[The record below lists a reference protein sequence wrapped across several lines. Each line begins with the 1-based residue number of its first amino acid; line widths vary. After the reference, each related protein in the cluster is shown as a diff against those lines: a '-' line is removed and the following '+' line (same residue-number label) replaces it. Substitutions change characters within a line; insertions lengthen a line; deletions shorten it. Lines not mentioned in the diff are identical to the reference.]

1 MTIPAG
7 PPPEPTAR
15 PVDSAELDAIARGT
29 HQDPHRV
36 LGPHPD
42 GDTLTIRVLRPLA
55 DAVEVLVAG
64 MPGQPPIPHAA
75 RHEHGGVWVCTL
87 SQPDVPDYRLR
98 VTYGDLADIGDDP
111 YRFLPSVGDVD
122 LHLIAEGRHEELWTV
137 LGANV
142 RSYPSVLGEVRGTAF
157 AVWAPNASAVRVV
170 GDFNH
175 WQGTPHAM
183 RQLGSSGVWELFVP
197 GVTGGQR
204 YKYEILTRDGSWRQK
219 ADPMAKGTETPPAT
233 ASVVVES
240 SYAWS
245 DRDWL
250 TARTGTNA
258 HTGPMS
264 VYEVHLGSWRAGLG
278 YRELADQLTG
288 YVLSLGFTHVQL
300 LPIAE
305 HPFGGSWGYQVSS
318 YYAPTARFGHPDD
331 FRYLVDRLHQAGIG
345 VLVDWVPAHFPKDE
359 WALGRF
365 DGTPLYE
372 HPDPLLGE
380 QPDWGTYVFNFG
392 RNEVRNFLVANATYW
407 LEEFHVDGLRV
418 DAVASMLYLDY
429 SRSHGQWRPNIHGG
443 RENLEAIA
451 FLQEVNATAYRRT
464 PGIMMIAEES
474 TAWPGVTART
484 DAGGLGFGLKWNMG
498 WMNDTLRYLAEEPI
512 NRRYH
517 HHEVTF
523 SLVYAF
529 SEHFLLPLSHDEVVH
544 GKRSL
549 IYKMP
554 GDQWQQAAGLRS
566 LLAYQW
572 SHPGKQ
578 LLFMGGEFGQTSE
591 WSEGRSLDWHLLE
604 YPIHQGISRLVT
616 DLNGLYRA
624 EPALW
629 ELDEVPAG
637 FEWIDSQDAGH
648 NVLSYIR
655 RDRSGRMVAVVVN
668 FAGTPHEGYLLGL
681 PRVGGWREALNTDAE
696 VYGGSGVG
704 NLGRVMAEE
713 TPANGRPASVRLRIP
728 PLATLFLIPE
738 GQDGQ

>member
-1 MTIPAG
+1 MRRPVRRGRVGIMTIPAD
-7 PPPEPTAR
+7 PQPAR
-15 PVDSAELDAIARGT
+15 AALSVATAELDAIARGT

-36 LGPHPD
+36 LGPHLD
-42 GDTLTIRVLRPLA
+42 GDALTIRVLRPLA

-64 MPGQPPIPHAA
+64 MPGQPPAPHAA
-75 RHEHGGVWVCTL
+75 RHEHGGVWVCSL

-98 VTYGDLADIGDDP
+98 VTYGDLADIVDDP
-111 YRFLPSVGDVD
+111 YRFLPSVGDFD

-142 RSYPSVLGEVRGTAF
+142 RSYPSVLGEVHGTAF
-157 AVWAPNASAVRVV
+157 TVWAPNASAVRVV

-175 WQGTPHAM
+175 WQGTPHTM
-183 RQLGSSGVWELFVP
+183 RQLGSSGMWELFVP

-240 SYAWS
+240 SHTWS
-245 DRDWL
+245 DGDWL
-250 TARTGTNA
+250 AARASTNP

-331 FRYLVDRLHQAGIG
+331 FRHLVDRLHQAGIG

-429 SRSHGQWRPNIHGG
+429 SRQPGEWRPNAHGG

-451 FLQEVNATAYRRT
+451 FMQEANATAYRRT
-464 PGIMMIAEES
+464 PGVMMIAEES
-474 TAWPGVTART
+474 TAFPGVTSPT
-484 DAGGLGFGLKWNMG
+484 NGGGLGFGLKWNMG
-498 WMNDTLRYLAEEPI
+498 WMNDTLRYLAEAPI

-517 HHEVTF
+517 HHEATF
-523 SLVYAF
+523 SMVYAY
-529 SEHFLLPLSHDEVVH
+529 SERFILPISHDEVVH
-544 GKRSL
+544 GKGSL
-549 IYKMP
+549 LRKMP
-554 GDQWQQAAGLRS
+554 GDDWQQLAGVRA

-578 LLFMGGEFGQTSE
+578 LLFMGCELGQGTEWAASTSLTAASNA
-591 WSEGRSLDWHLLE
+591 WCGTSTAS
-604 YPIHQGISRLVT
+604 T
-616 DLNGLYRA
+616 
-624 EPALW
+624 ALS
-629 ELDEVPAG
+629 PP
-637 FEWIDSQDAGH
+637 
-648 NVLSYIR
+648 
-655 RDRSGRMVAVVVN
+655 SGSSTM
-668 FAGTPHEGYLLGL
+668 T
-681 PRVGGWREALNTDAE
+681 
-696 VYGGSGVG
+696 
-704 NLGRVMAEE
+704 
-713 TPANGRPASVRLRIP
+713 RPASSGSTPGMPTTTCSPICDTTPTAGPSQSSSTSQGSRTRAIGSP
-728 PLATLFLIPE
+728 CRTAGAGSRRSTPTRATTADPE
-738 GQDGQ
+738 

>member
-1 MTIPAG
+1 MTIPAD
-7 PPPEPTAR
+7 PQPAPAAR
-15 PVDSAELDAIARGT
+15 PVATAELDAIARGT

-36 LGPHPD
+36 LGPHLD
-42 GDTLTIRVLRPLA
+42 GDALTIRVLRPLA

-64 MPGQPPIPHAA
+64 LPGQPPIPHAA
-75 RHEHGGVWVCTL
+75 RHEYGGVWVCTL

-98 VTYGDLADIGDDP
+98 VTYGDLADIVDDP

-142 RSYPSVLGEVRGTAF
+142 RSYPSVLGEVHGTAF
-157 AVWAPNASAVRVV
+157 TVWAPNASAVRVV

-175 WQGTPHAM
+175 WQGTPHTM

-240 SYAWS
+240 SHTWS
-245 DRDWL
+245 DGDWL
-250 TARTGTNA
+250 AARASTNP

-331 FRYLVDRLHQAGIG
+331 FRHLVDRLHQAGIG

-429 SRSHGQWRPNIHGG
+429 SRSHGQWRPNIYGG